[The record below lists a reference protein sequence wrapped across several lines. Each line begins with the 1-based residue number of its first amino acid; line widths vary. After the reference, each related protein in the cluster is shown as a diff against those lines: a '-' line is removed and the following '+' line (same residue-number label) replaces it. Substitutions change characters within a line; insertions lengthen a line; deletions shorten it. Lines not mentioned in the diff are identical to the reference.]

1 MGRLVLLFIVVVLAV
16 VFIHWLLKEDPKKV
30 AQYLRRGTLWFA
42 IVAIVLLAATGR
54 LNWIF
59 AAVAAALP
67 FLGRILSLLRFVPI
81 LSQLYSHIQSS
92 RAAGAYQSG
101 GPAKM
106 QTSQV
111 NSRFLRMTLE
121 HDSGKMDG
129 EILEGELK
137 GKRLS
142 ELDLPQLQR
151 LLRQYKQQDDESF
164 ALLEAYL
171 DRVYGE
177 DWREPGAEQGHTIS
191 DGPMS
196 EQEAREIL
204 GVTAKATDE
213 EITNAHRRLMQKL
226 HPDRGGST
234 YLAAKINQAKDLLLG
249 SRT

>member
-16 VFIHWLLKEDPKKV
+16 IFVNWLLKEDPKKV
-30 AQYLRRGTLWFA
+30 SQYLRRGTLWFA
-42 IVAIVLLAATGR
+42 IVAIVLLAATGK
-54 LNWIF
+54 LNWVF
-59 AAVAAALP
+59 AAIAASLP
-67 FLGRILSLLRFVPI
+67 FLGRVLSLLRFAPI

-92 RAAGAYQSG
+92 RAANAYQSG
-101 GPAKM
+101 GPTEG

-142 ELDLPQLQR
+142 DLDLPQLQK
-151 LLRQYKQQDDESF
+151 LLRQYRQQDDESF

-177 DWREPGAEQGHTIS
+177 DWRDPDTEGGHTIS

-249 SRT
+249 NRA

>member
-1 MGRLVLLFIVVVLAV
+1 MGRLALLFIAVVLAV
-16 VFIHWLLKEDPKKV
+16 VFINWLLKEDPKKV
-30 AQYLRRGTLWFA
+30 ARYLRRGTLWFA
-42 IVAIVLLAATGR
+42 VIALVLLAATGR

-59 AAVAAALP
+59 AAIAAALP
-67 FLGRILSLLRFVPI
+67 FLGRVLSLLRYVPI
-81 LSQLYSHIQSS
+81 LSQLYSHVQSARAASTYQSS
-92 RAAGAYQSG
+92 GAT
-101 GPAKM
+101 KK

-121 HDSGKMDG
+121 HESGNMDG
-129 EILEGELK
+129 EILAGEQK

-142 ELDLPQLQR
+142 ELDLSQLKS
-151 LLRQYKQQDDESF
+151 LLRQYRQQDDESV

-177 DWREPGAEQGHTIS
+177 DWREPGTEQGYTVS
-191 DGPMS
+191 NGPMS

-204 GVTAKATDE
+204 GVTTKATEE

-249 SRT
+249 NRT

>member
-1 MGRLVLLFIVVVLAV
+1 MGRLILLFIVVVLAV
-16 VFIHWLLKEDPKKV
+16 VFVNWLLKEDPKRV
-30 AQYLRRGTLWFA
+30 AHYLRRGALWFA
-42 IVAIVLLAATGR
+42 VIAIVLLAATGR

-59 AAVAAALP
+59 AALAATQP
-67 FLGRILSLLRFVPI
+67 FLGRALSLLKYVPI
-81 LSQLYSHIQSS
+81 LSQLYGHVQSA
-92 RAAGAYQSG
+92 RAAGTYQSG
-101 GPAKM
+101 GTANR

-121 HDSGKMDG
+121 HDSGNMDG
-129 EILEGELK
+129 EILDGELK

-142 ELDLPQLQR
+142 ELDLPQLKK
-151 LLRQYKQQDDESF
+151 LLRQYRHQDDESF

-177 DWREPGAEQGHTIS
+177 DWREPGTEERHTVGE
-191 DGPMS
+191 GPMS

-204 GVTAKATDE
+204 GVTAKATVE

-249 SRT
+249 SGT

>member
-16 VFIHWLLKEDPKKV
+16 VFVNWLLKEDPKKV

-42 IVAIVLLAATGR
+42 IAAIVLLAATGR

-59 AAVAAALP
+59 AAIAAALP
-67 FLGRILSLLRFVPI
+67 FLGRVLSLLKYVPI

-92 RAAGAYQSG
+92 QAASAYRPGTSNK
-101 GPAKM
+101 A

-129 EILEGELK
+129 EILDGELK

-142 ELDLPQLQR
+142 ELDLTQLKS
-151 LLRQYKQQDDESF
+151 LLRQYRQQDDESF
-164 ALLEAYL
+164 AFLEAYL
-171 DRVYGE
+171 DRLYGE
-177 DWREPGAEQGHTIS
+177 DWREPGTEQGHTIS

-196 EQEAREIL
+196 EQEARDIL
-204 GVTAKATDE
+204 GVTTKATEE

-249 SRT
+249 S

>member
-16 VFIHWLLKEDPKKV
+16 LFVNWLLKEDPKKV

-42 IVAIVLLAATGR
+42 IAAIVLLAATGR

-59 AAVAAALP
+59 AVVAATLP
-67 FLGRILSLLRFVPI
+67 FLGRVLSLLRYVPI
-81 LSQLYSHIQSS
+81 LSQLYSQIQS
-92 RAAGAYQSG
+92 AQATGAYHSG
-101 GPAKM
+101 ATTR

-111 NSRFLRMTLE
+111 NSRFLHMTLE

-142 ELDLPQLQR
+142 ELDLPQLKS
-151 LLRQYKQQDDESF
+151 LLRQYRQRDDESF

-177 DWREPGAEQGHTIS
+177 DWREPGTEQGATIGN
-191 DGPMS
+191 GPMS

-204 GVTAKATDE
+204 GVTAKATEE